1 MGHLGKFTST
11 PYLVLFAILLV
22 GISSAY
28 AVVNITFDGSVVVI
42 GDMDVTEEIT
52 GQTITDL
59 DSRINTLEGN
69 T

>member
-1 MGHLGKFTST
+1 MNLKKM
-11 PYLVLFAILLV
+11 PYLVFIVILLV

-28 AVVNITFDGSVVVI
+28 AVVTITFDGSVVVI
-42 GDMDVTEEIT
+42 GDMDVSGPIT

-69 T
+69 P